1 MKYTRFRQAGFTLIE
16 VLVASAIGIAS
27 IGLLLS
33 LFAGSL
39 DRMSRVETQSQ
50 RLIVEKEI
58 VGRLSLINPA
68 ATRTGKGSLGKWTY
82 HWSSQ
87 PLTEFR
93 KTTDYFSSDSTPRK
107 VALFM
112 INIRLG
118 AANGKTVDIEI
129 QRLGWRT

>member
-1 MKYTRFRQAGFTLIE
+1 MKYTRSRQAGFTLIE

-68 ATRTGKGSLGKWTY
+68 ATRSGKGSLGKWTY
-82 HWSSQ
+82 NWSSQ

-93 KTTDYFSSDSTPRK
+93 KTTDYFSSDSAPRK
-107 VALFM
+107 VALF
-112 INIRLG
+112 IISIRLG

>member
-1 MKYTRFRQAGFTLIE
+1 MKYPRPRQTGFTLIE
-16 VLVASAIGIAS
+16 VLVASAIGLAS
-27 IGLLLS
+27 MGLLLS

-39 DRMSRVETQSQ
+39 DRMSRVEMQSQ

-68 ATRTGKGSLGKWTY
+68 QTRSGKGNLGKWSY
-82 HWSSQ
+82 VWRSQ

-93 KTTDYFSSDSTPRK
+93 ETSAYFLSESAATE
-107 VALFM
+107 VALFT
-112 INIRLG
+112 IRLST
-118 AANGKTVDIEI
+118 ANKKPVDIEL

>member
-1 MKYTRFRQAGFTLIE
+1 MKYTRSGQAGFTLIE

-39 DRMSRVETQSQ
+39 DRMSRVEALSQ

-68 ATRTGKGSLGKWTY
+68 ATRPGKGSLGKWTY
-82 HWSSQ
+82 NWSSQ
-87 PLTEFR
+87 SLTEFR

-107 VALFM
+107 VALF
-112 INIRLG
+112 IISIRLG

>member
-1 MKYTRFRQAGFTLIE
+1 MKYLRPRQTGFTLIE
-16 VLVASAIGIAS
+16 VLVASAIGLAS
-27 IGLLLS
+27 MGLLLS

-39 DRMSRVETQSQ
+39 DRMSRVEMQSQ

-68 ATRTGKGSLGKWTY
+68 KTRSGKGNLGQWTY
-82 HWSSQ
+82 DWRSQ

-93 KTTDYFSSDSTPRK
+93 ETSAYFLSESAATE
-107 VALFM
+107 VALFT
-112 INIRLG
+112 ISIRLST
-118 AANGKTVDIEI
+118 ANKKPVDIEI